1 VGTAGSAYI
10 DFQRALKTKNLMLV
24 ESAARELPML
34 SLADSLA
41 VLLLMAEQNDP
52 RFQRAAA
59 RWAGRAIAEQH
70 LSLED
75 SRRVLALVEVMLTAP
90 HAVAPHLRDYL

>member
-1 VGTAGSAYI
+1 VGTAGSAYM
-10 DFQRALKTKNLMLV
+10 DFQRALKSKNLTVV
-24 ESAARELPML
+24 ESAARALPQL

-70 LSLED
+70 LSLDD
-75 SRRVLALVEVMLTAP
+75 SRRVLGLVEIMLTAP
-90 HAVAPHLRDYL
+90 HAVAPHLRGYL